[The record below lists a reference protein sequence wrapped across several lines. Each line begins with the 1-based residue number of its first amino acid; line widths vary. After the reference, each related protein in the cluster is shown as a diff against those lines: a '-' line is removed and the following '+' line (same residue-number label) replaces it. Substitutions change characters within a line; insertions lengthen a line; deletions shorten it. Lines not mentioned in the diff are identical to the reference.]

1 MKQMK
6 IQVLNLKK
14 LKLKY
19 QSSLLKYPNVN
30 IYTYIA
36 ISPNELGWEFVQIL
50 IDLLAF
56 ETRPRFRT

>member
-36 ISPNELGWEFVQIL
+36 ISPNELG
-50 IDLLAF
+50 
-56 ETRPRFRT
+56 